1 MIPAGQALNLGL
13 RTALGATN
21 IMIQFSITKY
31 FKLTYISTA
40 FNLSPLITCVMSYFI
55 LKEKISRVDIGLI
68 VCALIGVL
76 IMSKGFDSESESKS
90 ASAND

>member
-1 MIPAGQALNLGL
+1 
-13 RTALGATN
+13 
-21 IMIQFSITKY
+21 
-31 FKLTYISTA
+31 
-40 FNLSPLITCVMSYFI
+40 MSYFI

-90 ASAND
+90 ASADDQ